1 MGRNVLDERDEVRL
15 KSNTKVEGRIGTADL
30 DICAPCPRPQPLTGK
45 VAMVPKPRT
54 YRPVEA
60 SEGRR
65 SSSPQSTV
73 AMHQRCTHLSTGKT
87 VLECV

>member
-15 KSNTKVEGRIGTADL
+15 KGNTKVGKGTANL
-30 DICAPCPRPQPLTGK
+30 DICAPCPRPRPLTGK
-45 VAMVPKPRT
+45 VALVPKPHT
-54 YRPVEA
+54 YWAVEA

-73 AMHQRCTHLSTGKT
+73 AMHQRCTPLSTGK
-87 VLECV
+87 VILEWV